1 MPPVHKPWFMNNHR
15 YLTSIKSIKTLPK
28 LLFCVTKQGIKIRK
42 LNEGVSG
49 ELKYSRTH
57 MSLDKKLSR
66 RSFLEATGKALSA
79 VGIGSA
85 LSATPFSG
93 AFASDDAQEIAS
105 SEHAELQGY
114 RDSRSYARTYEGIG
128 VTIFWGTS
136 PETEEKYGVS
146 KEALGSEIQRL
157 IASAGEN
164 SKVNFEAMDGYKHG
178 TIRFHTGKNVSE
190 PISVGQF
197 LTEYYDKNPESQ
209 LISMKRA
216 VSDYRFARDNEREL
230 DISLNKS

>member
-1 MPPVHKPWFMNNHR
+1 MNKHNN
-15 YLTSIKSIKTLPK
+15 LTSSTSIKTLLN
-28 LLFCVTKQGIKIRK
+28 LLLYDTKEPTKIRI

-49 ELKYSRTH
+49 ELKNSEAH
-57 MSLDKKLSR
+57 MSNDTKLSR
-66 RSFLEATGKALSA
+66 RSFLEAAGKALST
-79 VGIGSA
+79 IGA
-85 LSATPFSG
+85 GATLASLPLTK
-93 AFASDDAQEIAS
+93 AFAGDESQKIS
-105 SEHAELQGY
+105 SNEQARLQGY
-114 RDSRSYARTYEGIG
+114 WDSGKYARTYEGIG

-136 PETEEKYGVS
+136 AKTDDKYGVS

-164 SKVNFEAMDGYKHG
+164 SKVNFEPLEGYEHG
-178 TIRFHTGKNVSE
+178 TVQFHTGKNVSE

-209 LISMKRA
+209 LSSMKQA
-216 VSDYRFARDNEREL
+216 ISNYRFARDHEREL